1 MRRHNASF
9 GPQFHWI
16 GAGPG
21 NPPAGGGV
29 HSAEPS
35 RPSNGGAME
44 RERSPT
50 EARSGVISG
59 RIITVLVVSFL
70 GASAA
75 LGLVWFYFLG
85 AG

>member
-1 MRRHNASF
+1 
-9 GPQFHWI
+9 
-16 GAGPG
+16 
-21 NPPAGGGV
+21 
-29 HSAEPS
+29 
-35 RPSNGGAME
+35 ME
-44 RERSPT
+44 HERSPT

-59 RIITVLVVSFL
+59 RIITVLVVSLL

>member
-1 MRRHNASF
+1 
-9 GPQFHWI
+9 
-16 GAGPG
+16 
-21 NPPAGGGV
+21 
-29 HSAEPS
+29 
-35 RPSNGGAME
+35 ME

-70 GASAA
+70 GACAA